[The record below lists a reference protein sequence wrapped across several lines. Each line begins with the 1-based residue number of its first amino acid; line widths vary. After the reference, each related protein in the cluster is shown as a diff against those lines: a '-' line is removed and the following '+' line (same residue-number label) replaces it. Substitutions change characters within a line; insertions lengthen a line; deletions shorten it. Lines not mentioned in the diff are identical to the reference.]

1 MKLLVNKKECDEVR
15 DSFVALEL
23 RQRKVVGNRIYSPI
37 RAKVLESTTRATYN
51 KFIIYKQ
58 PISEKVLN
66 VFKNY
71 L

>member
-1 MKLLVNKKECDEVR
+1 MKLLVNKKECDKVR
-15 DSFVALEL
+15 NSFVALEL

>member
-15 DSFVALEL
+15 ASFVTIEL

>member
-1 MKLLVNKKECDEVR
+1 MKLLVNKQECDKVR
-15 DSFVALEL
+15 DCFVTIEL

-66 VFKNY
+66 VFKCFV
-71 L
+71 

>member
-1 MKLLVNKKECDEVR
+1 MKVLVNQQECDKVR
-15 DSFVALEL
+15 NDFIALEL
-23 RQRKVVGNRIYSPI
+23 RQRKIVGNRIYSPI

>member
-1 MKLLVNKKECDEVR
+1 MKLLVNQHECDKVR
-15 DSFVALEL
+15 NDFIALEL
-23 RQRKVVGNRIYSPI
+23 KQRKIVGNRIYSPI

>member
-1 MKLLVNKKECDEVR
+1 MKLLVNKNECDKVR
-15 DSFVALEL
+15 DSFVAIES

>member
-1 MKLLVNKKECDEVR
+1 MKLLVNKQECDEVR
-15 DSFVALEL
+15 DSFVTIEL
-23 RQRKVVGNRIYSPI
+23 KQRKVVGNRIYSPI

>member
-1 MKLLVNKKECDEVR
+1 MKLLVNQHECDKVR
-15 DSFVALEL
+15 NSFVALEL
-23 RQRKVVGNRIYSPI
+23 RQRKIVGNRIYSPI

-66 VFKNY
+66 LFKNY

>member
-1 MKLLVNKKECDEVR
+1 MKVLVSKQECDKVR
-15 DSFVALEL
+15 NSFITLEL